1 MNKLM
6 LISLVSFIML
16 GATTSNNKI
25 SLSEAINQK
34 IVSVEFKGN
43 EESTH
48 YFEPVMASIQNNT
61 NSNYQIICDNGYLL
75 EPADVKEQTL
85 IITDEQLISL
95 TPKQKV
101 FKPIKAM
108 CIEPSDRAGSELST
122 YTLKNNTDTLLDK
135 MADFVDKN
143 NYFTACAQ
151 EAIWTVV
158 RKNPLYYIYGADT
171 TEAKNLV
178 NYIADITGWQKYDN
192 SASNNYKYNF
202 YIPPKEK
209 LSGSFT
215 FGFKSPKDIQVA
227 MFNTD
232 GILVREL
239 FNQKQVP
246 IVKNRIEYAFDFN
259 TYTDD
264 VYYVK
269 LIVDNKVLMNRKID
283 AKSTRDKYKQMW
295 EQQNR

>member
-1 MNKLM
+1 MNKLV
-6 LISLVSFIML
+6 LLALASFLLL
-16 GATTSNNKI
+16 GATTPNNKI
-25 SLSEAINQK
+25 NLYDAINQK
-34 IVSVEFKGN
+34 IISVDFKGN

-48 YFEPVMASIQNNT
+48 YYEPVVASIQNNT
-61 NSNYQIICDNGYLL
+61 NSNYTIICDNGFLL
-75 EPADVKEQTL
+75 EPSDAAQQTL
-85 IITDEQLISL
+85 IITEEQMISL
-95 TPKQKV
+95 APKQKIN
-101 FKPIKAM
+101 KQIKAM
-108 CIEPSDRAGSELST
+108 CIEPNDRSGNELST
-122 YTLKNNTDTLLDK
+122 YTLTNNTDTLLNK
-135 MADFVDKN
+135 MADFVNKHQ
-143 NYFTACAQ
+143 YYTACAQ
-151 EAIWTVV
+151 AAIWTVV

-171 TEAKNLV
+171 TEANNLID
-178 NYIADITGWQKYDN
+178 YIASITGWQKQQSPDSYQ
-192 SASNNYKYNF
+192 YNF

-215 FGFKSPKDIQVA
+215 FGFKSAKDIQVA

-246 IVKNRIEYAFDFN
+246 PTKNRIEYAFDFN

-264 VYYVK
+264 TYFVK
-269 LIVDNKVLMNRKID
+269 LIVDNKVLMDRKID